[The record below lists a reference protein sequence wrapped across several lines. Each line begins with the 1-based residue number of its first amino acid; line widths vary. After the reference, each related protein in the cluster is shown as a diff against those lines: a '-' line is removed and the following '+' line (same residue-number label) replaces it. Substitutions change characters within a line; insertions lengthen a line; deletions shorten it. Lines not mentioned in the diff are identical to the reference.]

1 MALVI
6 TVERLVLSCTDGIYC
21 RGQHQ
26 VTKRPEAFKHDH
38 SQQADGQS
46 ALLSIEAPSDILSTA
61 SAPEPAGRSKHAPEP
76 GCAQFPDTSKVLLV
90 MKTKASEAFS
100 KLPTQLITNL
110 KCLPEF
116 LIFGDIEQEIG
127 GYTVHD
133 SLDRVLDSVKT
144 DNRDFD
150 DYFRQRQCATHQ
162 KSCSQNVK
170 FTQDGWDLDKYKSI
184 HIAEKTFN
192 MRPNYDWYLFVDA
205 GAYVVWPTMLR
216 WLEKMDHTGPMYI
229 GNKASVGDTHFG
241 DGGSGYVVSNIAM
254 RDLFEGKHNVAN
266 RWDEA
271 TKSHCCG
278 DLMFAKALKETA
290 GISVNDTWPTMNGE
304 KPFTIS
310 YSSTQWC
317 QPIATMNHLGSE
329 ELSALY
335 AFERG
340 RNFASPMRIRDLY
353 HHFVAPQLVPFRPD
367 WDNMSDDVFYLNMS
381 DNTYDHSQL
390 RKAKLE
396 GLSPLEKMAHL
407 SFDSCL
413 RACQVDP
420 ACLQYRY
427 HDGVC
432 GFSWTIKHGYPKPK
446 ASQISDRWMSGWDVD
461 KIQPWVQEHDD
472 CADEIKWPLV

>member
-1 MALVI
+1 
-6 TVERLVLSCTDGIYC
+6 
-21 RGQHQ
+21 
-26 VTKRPEAFKHDH
+26 
-38 SQQADGQS
+38 
-46 ALLSIEAPSDILSTA
+46 
-61 SAPEPAGRSKHAPEP
+61 
-76 GCAQFPDTSKVLLV
+76 
-90 MKTKASEAFS
+90 
-100 KLPTQLITNL
+100 
-110 KCLPEF
+110 
-116 LIFGDIEQEIG
+116 
-127 GYTVHD
+127 
-133 SLDRVLDSVKT
+133 
-144 DNRDFD
+144 
-150 DYFRQRQCATHQ
+150 
-162 KSCSQNVK
+162 
-170 FTQDGWDLDKYKSI
+170 
-184 HIAEKTFN
+184 
-192 MRPNYDWYLFVDA
+192 
-205 GAYVVWPTMLR
+205 
-216 WLEKMDHTGPMYI
+216 
-229 GNKASVGDTHFG
+229 
-241 DGGSGYVVSNIAM
+241 
-254 RDLFEGKHNVAN
+254 
-266 RWDEA
+266 
-271 TKSHCCG
+271 
-278 DLMFAKALKETA
+278 
-290 GISVNDTWPTMNGE
+290 MNGE